1 MPRVRIHHT
10 TEYQYAAPVKL
21 TEHRLMMRPRDSH
34 DLRLLDATLW
44 ITPPGART
52 RWAHDVF
59 GNSVCFLDWRGA
71 TTKTLRIVSALDLQ
85 HYPVLADLPIDPSAQ
100 TYPFRYAGDEY
111 PDLSRLI
118 EPHHPDPDRQVEGWA
133 RRFLKPTGN
142 TPTRDLLIAMTEAI
156 KSDFIYEA
164 RESKGTHAPL
174 HTLAHRRGA
183 CRDFAVLMMEAARS
197 LGFAARFVSGYLYDE
212 ALVDSVDTMVG
223 GGSTHAWCAI
233 YLPGAGW
240 VEYDPTNGL
249 IAGRNLIRV
258 SMAREP
264 HQATPLSGGYI
275 GRPEDFRSMRVEVE
289 VTVGDPPTPEE
300 QALRVARREAAAKE
314 AAARDEARKAD
325 AAVVPEAPEEPLD
338 VVADCPHP
346 LPAEREVDLTTS

>member
-1 MPRVRIHHT
+1 VPRVRIIHT
-10 TEYQYAAPVKL
+10 TEYQYAAPVRL

-34 DLRLLDATLW
+34 DLRLLD
-44 ITPPGART
+44 
-52 RWAHDVF
+52 
-59 GNSVCFLDWRGA
+59 WRG
-71 TTKTLRIVSALDLQ
+71 TSTKTLRIVSALDLQ
-85 HYPVLADLPIDPSAQ
+85 HYPVLSDLPIDPSAQ

-142 TPTRDLLIAMTEAI
+142 TPTRELLIAMTEAI

-240 VEYDPTNGL
+240 VEYDPSIGL

-275 GRPEDFRSMRVEVE
+275 GRPEDFRSMQVEVE

-300 QALRVARREAAAKE
+300 QARRAARKAAAKE
-314 AAARDEARKAD
+314 AEAARAAEVARLAEAEA
-325 AAVVPEAPEEPLD
+325 VPEAPEEPLD
-338 VVADCPHP
+338 VVADRPIP
-346 LPAEREVDLTTS
+346 AAAEREVDLTTS

>member
-1 MPRVRIHHT
+1 VPRVRIHHT

-183 CRDFAVLMMEAARS
+183 CRDFAVLMMEAAR
-197 LGFAARFVSGYLYDE
+197 R
-212 ALVDSVDTMVG
+212 
-223 GGSTHAWCAI
+223 
-233 YLPGAGW
+233 
-240 VEYDPTNGL
+240 
-249 IAGRNLIRV
+249 
-258 SMAREP
+258 
-264 HQATPLSGGYI
+264 
-275 GRPEDFRSMRVEVE
+275 
-289 VTVGDPPTPEE
+289 
-300 QALRVARREAAAKE
+300 
-314 AAARDEARKAD
+314 
-325 AAVVPEAPEEPLD
+325 
-338 VVADCPHP
+338 
-346 LPAEREVDLTTS
+346 